1 MSDVTRI
8 LSAIEQGDPHA
19 AEQLLPLVYDEL
31 RKLAAQKLAREGSG
45 QTLQPTALVHETYLR
60 LVKIEQV
67 EWRDR
72 AHFFAVAA
80 RVMRR
85 VLIDYARAR
94 RRDKRGGAPVQ
105 VPLSETLD
113 GLVQQPDD
121 LLALEEVLARLE
133 ARNERQCR
141 VVECRCFAGMS
152 VEETAAAL
160 DTSPAT
166 VKRDWAFARAWLNRE
181 LGQDRSERAE
191 ADGSERP

>member
-1 MSDVTRI
+1 MVDEGSNVSELVRE
-8 LSAIEQGDPHA
+8 LSEGKPGALDRLIPV
-19 AEQLLPLVYDEL
+19 VYDEL
-31 RKLAAQKLAREGSG
+31 RRIAHGQLHGERSG
-45 QTLQPTALVHETYLR
+45 HTLTTTALVHETYLR

-80 RVMRR
+80 RVM
-85 VLIDYARAR
+85 
-94 RRDKRGGAPVQ
+94 RGGAPVQ

-166 VKRDWAFARAWLNRE
+166 
-181 LGQDRSERAE
+181 
-191 ADGSERP
+191 